1 MDNNNMVLDEW
12 VYILCSKIKGE
23 VVNREIIQ
31 LIKARLEIGK
41 KEYGHEV
48 DVFDGRDWEREALEE
63 ILDSCVYLAAALL
76 KLIKS
81 KKKGIQNDPE
91 C

>member
-1 MDNNNMVLDEW
+1 MVLDEW

-41 KEYGHEV
+41 KEYNNENTKCQMKLC
-48 DVFDGRDWEREALEE
+48 LENT
-63 ILDSCVYLAAALL
+63 LV
-76 KLIKS
+76 
-81 KKKGIQNDPE
+81 
-91 C
+91 

>member
-1 MDNNNMVLDEW
+1 MVLDEW

-31 LIKARLEIGK
+31 LMKQRLQIGK
-41 KEYGHEV
+41 KEYGQEV
-48 DVFDGRDWEREALEE
+48 DVFDGRSWEQEALEE
-63 ILDSCVYLAAALL
+63 ALDCSIYLSAALL